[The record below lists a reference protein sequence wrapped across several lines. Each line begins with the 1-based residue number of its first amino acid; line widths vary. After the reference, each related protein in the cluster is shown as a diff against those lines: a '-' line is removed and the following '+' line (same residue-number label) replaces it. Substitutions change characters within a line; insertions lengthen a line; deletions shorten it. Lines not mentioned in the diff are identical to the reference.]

1 LPKAEAGV
9 NSLLTEALPPCLLVR
24 YCLCGACNKAKT
36 DCAVTCAGWGGV
48 DSRLGQENYL
58 QTGSRTVVCQV
69 WSANTFVD
77 PQKKKKKKKNMKKKK
92 KKEKKKSRTNEIP
105 GKRPGKG

>member
-1 LPKAEAGV
+1 
-9 NSLLTEALPPCLLVR
+9 
-24 YCLCGACNKAKT
+24 
-36 DCAVTCAGWGGV
+36 V

-69 WSANTFVD
+69 WSANTFID
-77 PQKKKKKKKNMKKKK
+77 PQKKKRKKKK
-92 KKEKKKSRTNEIP
+92 KKPTTNEKR